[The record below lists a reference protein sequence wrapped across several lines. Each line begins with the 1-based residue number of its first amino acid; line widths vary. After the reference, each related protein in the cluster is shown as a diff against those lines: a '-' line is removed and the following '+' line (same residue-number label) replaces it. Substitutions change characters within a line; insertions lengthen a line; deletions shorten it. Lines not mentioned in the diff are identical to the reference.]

1 MNNKISWVELRRAI
15 AVSMGASEKEV
26 APFLNALTEQII
38 EALKTEHQVRIGG
51 LGTFRLQAIA
61 PRKSVNV
68 VTGEAFTIE
77 GYNKIVFA
85 PEAAIKELFLNVTA
99 PSPAQQE
106 DATPLRK
113 LNEQAEEIVGLLSEL
128 GQEPHAEEETAEES
142 ETEETAETPIVEPV
156 VEPEPVIEP
165 VEEPVVEPVVEP
177 IVTPT
182 PEPIVIPPVAPT
194 EPTKPTTTIDPITF
208 LTPSTTTTTNEVE
221 TEEEEEKKHHTGLWI
236 TIILLLL
243 LIGAGVYFYVKG
255 DLQQWGK
262 QLWTRFQKTEDVTSV
277 VSNDSIAPCDT
288 IAIEPA
294 QEVRD
299 YSQLITTEKIREG
312 SRLTWLAYRYYGAK
326 DLWVFIYEANKDVIG
341 NPHNI
346 EKGTPIRIPQLPA
359 ELKNLNNPQTRQLVD
374 SLIQAYK

>member
-128 GQEPHAEEETAEES
+128 GQEPHAEEETTEEPKA
-142 ETEETAETPIVEPV
+142 EETAETPIVEPV
-156 VEPEPVIEP
+156 VEP
-165 VEEPVVEPVVEP
+165 VEKPVVEPEPLIEPVVEP

-236 TIILLLL
+236 IIILLLL
-243 LIGAGVYFYVKG
+243 LIGAGVYFYMKG

-326 DLWVFIYEANKDVIG
+326 DLWVFIYEANKDVIR

-346 EKGTPIRIPQLPA
+346 EKGTPIRIPKLPS
-359 ELKNLNNPQTRQLVD
+359 ELKDLNNPQTRQLVD